1 MFLLKERCYSV
12 LLYFILYWLIYNWSY
27 NNYIYS
33 VIGIE
38 SWAETSNNTVKKSQI
53 ERAKSHQLR
62 NDINNVIN
70 AVGYKT
76 CEAWAETN
84 KAFDR
89 RIAEMLEAK
98 EKLQTHLH
106 KATNIFVYIK

>member
-1 MFLLKERCYSV
+1 
-12 LLYFILYWLIYNWSY
+12 
-27 NNYIYS
+27 
-33 VIGIE
+33 
-38 SWAETSNNTVKKSQI
+38 VKKSQI

-106 KATNIFVYIK
+106 KAINIFFYIK